1 MGIQGRVAAGSAVHR
16 GTERVRDGR
25 MLVIMAIAQRAA
37 AVARVVIVA
46 WTVGAAE
53 ATGHAVV
60 AGVDSA
66 ARKRIHDRAV
76 VLRDKAADLQIA
88 NVSLP
93 HRSAR
98 IGESDG
104 ALDRSD
110 GARIGAEVIAGDR
123 NPVETAAGWAA

>member
-1 MGIQGRVAAGSAVHR
+1 
-16 GTERVRDGR
+16 

-53 ATGHAVV
+53 ATGHAVA

-76 VLRDKAADLQIA
+76 VLRDKAA
-88 NVSLP
+88 VLP
-93 HRSAR
+93 HLADRV
-98 IGESDG
+98 GESDG

-110 GARIGAEVIAGDR
+110 GARIDSAEQVWLGLVVVAT
-123 NPVETAAGWAA
+123 PVALLLPADDA